1 MHADI
6 LPDDFEV
13 ALVLGEQTLHAHEPH
28 VEIDHV
34 VVFVN
39 FVDKID
45 MGCGIDIEP
54 HREALLRFVRP
65 ESEIGGRIGHE
76 IVVAGI
82 DLDVIELLFDEERQV
97 EDRSRI
103 GKEYQRTSVV
113 GFVVFQHDR
122 GHPAPLIGKGD
133 LHQVVLDFVMLFGAF
148 GRLEQAHAD
157 VLFELC
163 RGTARSAVHHG
174 DGSICGRHFD
184 RFGSGLLGSR
194 LWFLCE
200 FFLNRGVVPGE
211 SEEDRTDDDQSD

>member
-1 MHADI
+1 LHADI

-13 ALVLGEQTLHAHEPH
+13 ALVLGEQTLHTHEPH

-82 DLDVIELLFDEERQV
+82 DLDVIELLFDEER
-97 EDRSRI
+97 
-103 GKEYQRTSVV
+103 
-113 GFVVFQHDR
+113 
-122 GHPAPLIGKGD
+122 
-133 LHQVVLDFVMLFGAF
+133 
-148 GRLEQAHAD
+148 
-157 VLFELC
+157 
-163 RGTARSAVHHG
+163 
-174 DGSICGRHFD
+174 
-184 RFGSGLLGSR
+184 
-194 LWFLCE
+194 
-200 FFLNRGVVPGE
+200 
-211 SEEDRTDDDQSD
+211 